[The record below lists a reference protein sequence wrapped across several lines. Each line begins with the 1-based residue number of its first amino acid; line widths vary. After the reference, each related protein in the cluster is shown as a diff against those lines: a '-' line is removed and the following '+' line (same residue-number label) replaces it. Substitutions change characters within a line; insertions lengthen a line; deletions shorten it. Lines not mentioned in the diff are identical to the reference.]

1 MRDTAQNIER
11 LEKIIEETS
20 RTHPHSRDVIRAFSP
35 FLIEKVSLMDTL
47 DIGNDRPVTIDE
59 ARFKSGVP
67 LIRQN
72 GFSPAGDA
80 CEMIALTVLTPLAT
94 GFPRI
99 STDLE
104 KLRASIAEGKIRF
117 TDLFVSPDT
126 EADRLIDTWAVHED
140 VSPHALGLAA
150 SMTARVLLEKRARNW
165 APLIRDLSWDKG
177 YCPICGSAP
186 MIAKIRDKVGT
197 RHLYCSQCGHDW
209 VFSRVICPSCG
220 CSKQKSMTYFFV
232 DGDSRE
238 SAFVCEKCMHYLI
251 TVDKVS
257 DLIDFDADVSALS
270 LVHLDVIMQG
280 KGYLPMASCT
290 WNSCL

>member
-1 MRDTAQNIER
+1 MRDTAEYIER
-11 LEKIIEETS
+11 LEKIIEEAS
-20 RTHPHSRDVIRAFSP
+20 RTHPHSKDVIRAFAP
-35 FLIEKVSLMDTL
+35 FLIEKASLMDTL
-47 DIGNDRPVTIDE
+47 DIGNDRPATIDR
-59 ARFKSGVP
+59 ARFKSGVS

-72 GFSPAGDA
+72 DFSPDGDA
-80 CEMIALTVLTPLAT
+80 CEMIVLTVLTPLAT
-94 GFPRI
+94 GFPKI

-104 KLRASIAEGKIRF
+104 KLRSSIAEGKIRF

-140 VSPHALGLAA
+140 VSPHALRLAT
-150 SMTARVLLEKRARNW
+150 SMTARVFLEKWARNW
-165 APLIRDLSWDKG
+165 APLIRDVSWDQG

-186 MIAKIRDKVGT
+186 AIAKIRDKVGT
-197 RHLYCSQCGHDW
+197 RHLYCSQCGHEW

-220 CSKQKSMTYFFV
+220 CGEQKSMTYFFV
-232 DGDSRE
+232 DSDSKE

-257 DLIDFDADVSALS
+257 DLVDFDADVSALS

-280 KGYLPMASCT
+280 KGYLPMASCA